1 MKSIRLI
8 YLSLFLISAISLR
21 AQIMDTSHKV
31 DTLSTRQRI
40 ALRTNAFEWLCL
52 TPNIGV
58 EYDLTK
64 FNYGRWALTFD
75 ARCNWNASHTYKPGL
90 VYNLS
95 GARIGVK
102 YYYRMH
108 KTGKGD
114 SYPQQPTN
122 FFKKLISNITPDPK
136 HPTVAFYRGAY
147 IAYNKYSIMLGSEG
161 KQGSAITAGFTW
173 GFTKPLYSFRNGNTI
188 DFEAGISAGFA
199 YADMKKYVLERESNC
214 YRITETKPMAFQPIP
229 VISDLRLGFIYRIGD
244 YPSTKKYRWRYD
256 CDLAYQQK
264 MDDWMTAE
272 KNRRDSIANARK
284 DHGSIYEEFMEIYN
298 A

>member
-1 MKSIRLI
+1 
-8 YLSLFLISAISLR
+8 
-21 AQIMDTSHKV
+21 MDTSHKV

-173 GFTKPLYSFRNGNTI
+173 GFTKPLYSWLTR
-188 DFEAGISAGFA
+188 
-199 YADMKKYVLERESNC
+199 
-214 YRITETKPMAFQPIP
+214 
-229 VISDLRLGFIYRIGD
+229 
-244 YPSTKKYRWRYD
+244 
-256 CDLAYQQK
+256 
-264 MDDWMTAE
+264 
-272 KNRRDSIANARK
+272 
-284 DHGSIYEEFMEIYN
+284 
-298 A
+298 

>member
-1 MKSIRLI
+1 
-8 YLSLFLISAISLR
+8 
-21 AQIMDTSHKV
+21 MDTGHKV

-122 FFKKLISNITPDPK
+122 FGVP
-136 HPTVAFYRGAY
+136 A
-147 IAYNKYSIMLGSEG
+147 
-161 KQGSAITAGFTW
+161 
-173 GFTKPLYSFRNGNTI
+173 
-188 DFEAGISAGFA
+188 
-199 YADMKKYVLERESNC
+199 
-214 YRITETKPMAFQPIP
+214 
-229 VISDLRLGFIYRIGD
+229 
-244 YPSTKKYRWRYD
+244 
-256 CDLAYQQK
+256 
-264 MDDWMTAE
+264 
-272 KNRRDSIANARK
+272 
-284 DHGSIYEEFMEIYN
+284 
-298 A
+298 